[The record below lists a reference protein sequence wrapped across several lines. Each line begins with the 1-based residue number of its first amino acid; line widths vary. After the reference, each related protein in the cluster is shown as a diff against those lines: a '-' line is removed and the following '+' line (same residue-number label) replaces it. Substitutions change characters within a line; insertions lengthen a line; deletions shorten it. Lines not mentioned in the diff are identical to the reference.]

1 MVSPRPARIV
11 AQIKVVSPRPA
22 RVATRVDLVSSRP
35 TRIVAQIK
43 VVSLRP
49 ARVAARVDLM
59 SPRPARMELTVEIFG
74 KCSIYRGNF
83 AEFSAGVALKFHG
96 ILVRRAI
103 CSIVFGNQQ
112 VSEFDSN
119 SKVEFRSGPVNLA
132 SIGVSPFDALYGK
145 QCRTPLFWD
154 EVAEHRSEVSEDVE
168 RTKKQVEL
176 SRERLKAAHSRQ
188 KSYVDNRR
196 KDLQFGVGDLVF
208 LKLSPRKGIVRF
220 GKRGKLSP
228 RYIGPYEILE
238 RVGPVAYRLALPLDL
253 SRFHDVVHVSV
264 LQKYISDHSHVLEE
278 QPIELKDDFTYM
290 EQPVQILDLKTHV
303 LRSREI
309 PFVKVLWRSHNV
321 EEATWE
327 PEDQMRDQYP
337 FLFE

>member
-59 SPRPARMELTVEIFG
+59 SPRPARMELT
-74 KCSIYRGNF
+74 
-83 AEFSAGVALKFHG
+83 
-96 ILVRRAI
+96 
-103 CSIVFGNQQ
+103 
-112 VSEFDSN
+112 
-119 SKVEFRSGPVNLA
+119 A